1 MLQKPFS
8 VSREQFCFKTFQLFE
23 ESLRKF
29 PSTFLL
35 NVFLQPLN
43 LNTARVPAPVHCR
56 NSELCYAASP
66 SPAAENVLI
75 SDVIMI
81 SKAS

>member
-29 PSTFLL
+29 PSTFSL
-35 NVFLQPLN
+35 NVVLQPLN
-43 LNTARVPAPVHCR
+43 LNTDRACTAEIQNYVMRLEP
-56 NSELCYAASP
+56 
-66 SPAAENVLI
+66 ENVLI

>member
-29 PSTFLL
+29 PSTFSL
-35 NVFLQPLN
+35 NVVLQPLN
-43 LNTARVPAPVHCR
+43 LNTDRACTAEIQNYVMRLLSFPVP
-56 NSELCYAASP
+56 
-66 SPAAENVLI
+66 ENVLI